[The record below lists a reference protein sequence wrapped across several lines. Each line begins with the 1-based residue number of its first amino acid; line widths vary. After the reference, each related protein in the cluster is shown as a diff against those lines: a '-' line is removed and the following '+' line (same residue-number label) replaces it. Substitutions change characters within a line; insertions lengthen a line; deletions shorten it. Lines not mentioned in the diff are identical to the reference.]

1 MCGLV
6 GAYSF
11 DGRPVDRDSLLRMR
25 HLQRHRGP
33 DDEGM
38 RLFSL
43 LAGASVDEHER
54 LEGRATLEGGVGF
67 NRLSILDTSA
77 AGHQP
82 MCSPDERAFIV
93 YNGET
98 YNAFEH
104 VAELEARGHR
114 FRSRSDTEVL
124 LYLYREYGL
133 DGMLERMNGM
143 FAFALVDLDA
153 RAIYLVRDRLGIKPL
168 YWYRRDSLLLFA
180 SEAKAFL
187 GHPEFHPKV
196 DEAALDEF
204 LLLTYNAGDAFP
216 LEDVHQ
222 LPPGHVL
229 KVTPEGCELREYWHV
244 PDRTIPA
251 SMSFA
256 EAAEELERR
265 LRLSVR
271 RQLLSDVRLGCQLSG
286 GIDSSMVNV
295 LAAEEV
301 GDGIDAVSMIPDDPA
316 WSEERWMDLVTSTA
330 GIRNHKQAVS
340 GTSILANWKRAVWH
354 MDQPTLGGHAA
365 VLMQLAKAATPFV
378 TVLLSGEGADELFG
392 GYTRFANTAF
402 RQRLG
407 PLLPLLYRMPGRRG
421 RGKTVLGDRW
431 GQRDRVG
438 AFISDHGLPADV
450 FTALRPR
457 GDIEALLSR
466 RRAIFG
472 DPSDDF
478 LADCLRYDLRTYCV
492 GLLIEQDKMTMA
504 NGIENRL
511 PFLDHELV
519 EWVRQLPTD
528 YLVRGSLLPRHNVSK
543 NTKRLLKLLAERR
556 FGPAFAYRP
565 KIGFDLPAHD
575 YARHPAF
582 VESMERELLPGM
594 ADRGL
599 IDTTLVRRWWADFKG
614 GDNAPAMSV
623 LTIASVEVWAR
634 YFLDREAAPAPPA
647 DVPVA

>member
-1 MCGLV
+1 MCGFV
-6 GAYSF
+6 GAYAF
-11 DGRPVDRDSLLRMR
+11 DGRPVDREALLRMR

-33 DDEGM
+33 DDEGL

-43 LAGASVDEHER
+43 RAGVSIDEHEPPSG
-54 LEGRATLEGGVGF
+54 EPSLEGGVGF

-82 MCSPDERAFIV
+82 MCTPDGRVFIV

-104 VAELEARGHR
+104 VVDLEARGYR

-168 YWYRRDSLLLFA
+168 YWYRRGSLLLFA
-180 SEAKAFL
+180 SEVKAFL
-187 GHPEFHPKV
+187 GHPEFRPKV
-196 DEAALDEF
+196 DEEGLDEF
-204 LLLTYNAGDAFP
+204 LLLTYNAGDPFL
-216 LEDVHQ
+216 LEDVRQ

-229 KVTPEGCELREYWHV
+229 KVTPEGCQVREYWRV
-244 PDRTIPA
+244 PDRAGPG
-251 SMSFA
+251 SLSFA

-286 GIDSSMVNV
+286 GIDSSLVNV
-295 LAAEEV
+295 LAAEEL

-316 WSEERWMDLVTSTA
+316 WSEERWMDRVTFTA
-330 GIRNHKQAVS
+330 GIQNHKQAVS
-340 GTSILANWKRAVWH
+340 GTSIFANWKRAVWH

-365 VLMQLAKAATPFV
+365 VLMQLAKAAKPLV
-378 TVLLSGEGADELFG
+378 TVLLSGEGADELLG
-392 GYTRFANTAF
+392 GYTRFAHAAF
-402 RQRLG
+402 RERVRL
-407 PLLPLLYRMPGRRG
+407 LLPLLYRMPGRGDRG
-421 RGKTVLGDRW
+421 RNVLGDRW

-438 AFISDHGLPADV
+438 AFLSDHGLDADV
-450 FTALRPR
+450 FTSLRPK
-457 GDIEALLSR
+457 GDIEALLAR

-472 DPSDDF
+472 EPSDDF
-478 LADCLRYDLRTYCV
+478 LADCLKYDLRTYCV
-492 GLLIEQDKMTMA
+492 GLLVEQDKMTMA
-504 NGIENRL
+504 SSVENRL

-528 YLVRGSLLPRHNVSK
+528 YLVRGSLLPRHKVPR
-543 NTKRLLKLLAERR
+543 NTKRLLKSLAARR
-556 FGPAFAYRP
+556 FGAEFAYRP

-582 VESMERELLPGM
+582 VEEMERELLPGM

-599 IDTTLVRRWWADFKG
+599 IDATLVRRWWADLKG
-614 GDNAPAMSV
+614 GDDAPAMSLLSV
-623 LTIASVEVWAR
+623 ASVEVWAR
-634 YFLDREAAPAPPA
+634 HFLDREPAAHEA
-647 DVPVA
+647 V